1 MPDVFRLL
9 VVDDERNIRSGLAR
23 GLAAEADEIDT
34 AESAEEAIAKA
45 AAQKFQIVIADVRL
59 PGPIDGLEL
68 VTGLL
73 RERPDTTVI
82 VITAHG
88 TVETAVEAMRR
99 GAFDFIIKPVDLNLL
114 RHQVRKA
121 RKHHELISENR
132 QLRDRLADAGEVANI
147 IGNST
152 PMQDVFHQIRQVATT
167 DATVLIYGES
177 GTGKELVAR
186 ALHDL
191 SARCGGPFI
200 AVNLGAL
207 PETLLES
214 ELFGHERGAFS
225 GASRQKPGC
234 FELAMGGSLFLD
246 EVTEMVPKSQIDLL
260 RVLETGRFRRVGG
273 EQLLQSDARIISATN
288 KDITE
293 LVARKEFREDLYY
306 RLNVVPIEIPPLRE
320 RGDDIAMLVDHFL
333 AHFCQRHG
341 RRPKA
346 LSAEAIEILSQA
358 SWPGNVRQLRNTIE
372 RLVVTV
378 AGETIEAADLPE
390 DLSRPSTTAAS
401 HSLAAVVEAAESEA
415 IRSALVACQYHRE
428 RAARQ
433 LEISIRTLHY
443 KMNRYGLHE
452 ERARR

>member
-1 MPDVFRLL
+1 
-9 VVDDERNIRSGLAR
+9 
-23 GLAAEADEIDT
+23 
-34 AESAEEAIAKA
+34 
-45 AAQKFQIVIADVRL
+45 
-59 PGPIDGLEL
+59 
-68 VTGLL
+68 
-73 RERPDTTVI
+73 
-82 VITAHG
+82 
-88 TVETAVEAMRR
+88 
-99 GAFDFIIKPVDLNLL
+99 
-114 RHQVRKA
+114 KA

-132 QLRDRLADAGEVANI
+132 TLRDRLADAGEVAAI
-147 IGNST
+147 VGTSA

-191 SARCGGPFI
+191 SGRCGGPFI

-207 PETLLES
+207 PEALLES

-234 FELAMGGSLFLD
+234 FGLAMGGSLFLD

-320 RGDDIAMLVDHFL
+320 R
-333 AHFCQRHG
+333 
-341 RRPKA
+341 
-346 LSAEAIEILSQA
+346 
-358 SWPGNVRQLRNTIE
+358 
-372 RLVVTV
+372 
-378 AGETIEAADLPE
+378 
-390 DLSRPSTTAAS
+390 
-401 HSLAAVVEAAESEA
+401 
-415 IRSALVACQYHRE
+415 
-428 RAARQ
+428 
-433 LEISIRTLHY
+433 
-443 KMNRYGLHE
+443 
-452 ERARR
+452 